1 MRETKSP
8 ALGALRDRV
17 ELLSNA
23 QTVGG
28 AGGVSDGHVSLGF
41 VWARVR
47 ALAGS
52 LTSLPDER
60 SNRVLYSVIM
70 RFRTDLKPGDIIVY
84 RGQRLEILSAQDLNA
99 RRAYL
104 SCQCLKFEATG

>member
-1 MRETKSP
+1 MREPKSP
-8 ALGALRDRV
+8 PLGALRDRV
-17 ELLSNA
+17 ELLSNV

-28 AGGVSDGHVSLGF
+28 AGGVSDNHVSLGF

-52 LTSLPDER
+52 LISLPDER
-60 SNRVLYSVIM
+60 SNRVLYSVVM
-70 RFRTDLKPGDIIVY
+70 RFRTDLKPGDTIVY
-84 RGQRLEILSAQDLNA
+84 RGQRLEILSARDLNA

-104 SCQCLKFEATG
+104 SCRCLEIEATG